1 MRKKRV
7 NYSDTYVVIGEYK
20 VPLRIHI
27 ERRSTIRI
35 AVGKDNVLLR
45 VPLFASSNLLSHIKT
60 AEEWLIGV
68 SKRQPELLEKY
79 HVSKYDLRSSLQL
92 LGKDQYIIKLEVSDS
107 QDQGEI
113 QLLSNDLL
121 LKIPSSIDEFEKR
134 IMVRNLL
141 SKLFAKRYKKFVE
154 ERVRFWNERY
164 FQKNVKSVTLRYNS
178 TNWGSCSTT
187 GKINISTRSLLLPLD
202 VFDYI
207 LVHELSHLVEMNHSD
222 RFWNVVKKVLP
233 NYENAEKWIRDNAS
247 KLDF

>member
-1 MRKKRV
+1 MKKKKA
-7 NYSDTYVVIGEYK
+7 NYSDTYIVVGEYK

-45 VPLFASSNLLSHIKT
+45 VPIFASANLLAHVKT
-60 AEEWLIGV
+60 AEEWLISV
-68 SKRQPELLEKY
+68 SKSQPDLLEKY
-79 HVSKYDLRSSLQL
+79 HVSKYDLKTTLQL
-92 LGKDQYIIKLEVSDS
+92 LGKDNYSIKLEVAET
-107 QDQGEI
+107 QILGEI
-113 QLLSNDLL
+113 MLSNQYLII
-121 LKIPSSIDEFEKR
+121 KIPSSIDEFEKR

-141 SKLFAKRYKKFVE
+141 SKLFAKKYKKFVE
-154 ERVRFWNERY
+154 ERVKFWNERY
-164 FQKNVKSVTLRYNS
+164 FHKVVKSVTLRYNS

-207 LVHELSHLVEMNHSD
+207 IVHELSHLVEMNHSD
-222 RFWNVVKKVLP
+222 RFWNVVKKVMP
-233 NYENAEKWIRDNAS
+233 NYEKAEQWIREHTS

>member
-1 MRKKRV
+1 LRKKKV
-7 NYSDTYVVIGEYK
+7 NYTDTYVVIGEYK

-45 VPLFASSNLLSHIKT
+45 VPLFASTNLLTHIKT
-60 AEEWLIGV
+60 AEEWLTGI
-68 SKRQPELLEKY
+68 SESQPELLEKY
-79 HVSKYDLRSSLQL
+79 HVSKYELRTGLQL
-92 LGKDQYIIKLEVSDS
+92 LGKDQYILKLEVSDS
-107 QDQGEI
+107 QDLGEI
-113 QLLSNDLL
+113 KLSNTDLVI
-121 LKIPSSIDEFEKR
+121 KIPSSIDEFEKR

-154 ERVRFWNERY
+154 ERVRFWNERF

-222 RFWNVVKKVLP
+222 RFWNVVKKVMP
-233 NYENAEKWIRDNAS
+233 NYETAEKWIRDNAS

>member
-1 MRKKRV
+1 
-7 NYSDTYVVIGEYK
+7 VVGEYK

-45 VPLFASSNLLSHIKT
+45 IPIFASSNMMNHIKT
-60 AEEWLIGV
+60 AEEWLAGV
-68 SKRQPELLEKY
+68 SISQPELLEKY
-79 HVSKYDLRSSLQL
+79 HVSKYALKTNLQL
-92 LGKDQYIIKLEVSDS
+92 LGKDDYSIKLEFSES
-107 QDQGEI
+107 QILGEI
-113 QLLSNDLL
+113 MLSNHILYI
-121 LKIPSSIDEFEKR
+121 KIPSSIDEFEKR

-141 SKLFAKRYKKFVE
+141 SKLFAKRYKKFAE
-154 ERVRFWNERY
+154 ERVKFWNERY
-164 FQKNVKSVTLRYNS
+164 FQKIVKSVTLRYNS

-207 LVHELSHLVEMNHSD
+207 IVHELSHLVEMNHSE
-222 RFWNVVKKVLP
+222 RFWNVVKKVMP
-233 NYENAEKWIRDNAS
+233 NYESAEKWIRENTS

>member
-1 MRKKRV
+1 LKKKKAS
-7 NYSDTYVVIGEYK
+7 YSDTYVIVGDYK
-20 VPLRIHI
+20 VPLRVHI

-45 VPLFASSNLLSHIKT
+45 VPVFAAGNLVSHIKT
-60 AEEWLIGV
+60 AEDWLTGI
-68 SKRQPELLEKY
+68 SKSQPELLEKY
-79 HVSKYDLRSSLQL
+79 HVSKYDLKSNIQL
-92 LGKDQYIIKLEVSDS
+92 LGKDEYTIKIEGSDS
-107 QDQGEI
+107 QDTGEI
-113 QLLSNDLL
+113 RLLNHELL
-121 LKIPSSIDEFEKR
+121 IKIPTSIDEFEKR

-154 ERVRFWNERY
+154 ERLKFWNERY

-187 GKINISTRSLLLPLD
+187 GKINISTRSLLLPLE

-222 RFWNVVKKVLP
+222 RFWNVVERVMP
-233 NYENAEKWIRDNAS
+233 NYEKAEKWIRDNTS